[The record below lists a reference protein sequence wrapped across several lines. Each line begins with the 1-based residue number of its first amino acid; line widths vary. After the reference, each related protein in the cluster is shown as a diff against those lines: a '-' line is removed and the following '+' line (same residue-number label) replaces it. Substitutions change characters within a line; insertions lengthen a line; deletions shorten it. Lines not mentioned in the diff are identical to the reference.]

1 MAGNELRSEWMSLS
15 PTEDQRLS
23 ILMRQAQQG
32 DKKAYN
38 DLLVFIA
45 GLLKG
50 FFQKRL
56 GNGTEAEDLVQEVL
70 ISIHGSR
77 HSYDSEKRFA
87 PWMYA
92 IARYR
97 LADYWRKQLRRLQNE
112 VSDERDHE
120 DKKEP
125 IEAGSTALHEK
136 VVLALNALPEKQRRV
151 VHLLKVSGFTIQET
165 AQTMKM
171 TETAIKVT
179 AHRAYKALRKQ
190 FQEESHA
197 NE

>member
-1 MAGNELRSEWMSLS
+1 MPLS

-32 DKKAYN
+32 NKIAYN
-38 DLLVFIA
+38 ELLVFIA
-45 GLLKG
+45 AVLKG

-56 GNGTEAEDLVQEVL
+56 GHGPEADDLVQEVL

-97 LADYWRKQLRRLQNE
+97 LADYWRKQLKRLQNE
-112 VSDERDHE
+112 VSYERDHE
-120 DKKEP
+120 DRTESDG
-125 IEAGSTALHEK
+125 AGSTALHEK
-136 VVLALNALPEKQRRV
+136 AVLALNRLPEKQRRV
-151 VHLLKVSGFTIQET
+151 VHLLKISGFTIQET
-165 AQTMKM
+165 AQTMHM

>member
-1 MAGNELRSEWMSLS
+1 MPLS

-23 ILMRQAQQG
+23 VLMRQSQQG

-38 DLLVFIA
+38 ELLVYIA
-45 GLLKG
+45 TVLKG

-56 GNGTEAEDLVQEVL
+56 GHGPEAEDLVQEVL
-70 ISIHGSR
+70 VSIHGSR
-77 HSYDSEKRFA
+77 HSYDSTKRFA
-87 PWMYA
+87 PWMYS

-97 LADYWRKQLRRLQNE
+97 LADYWRTQLKRLQNE

-120 DKKEP
+120 DKTESNG
-125 IEAGSTALHEK
+125 AVATVLHEK
-136 VVLALNALPEKQRRV
+136 IVLALNALPEKQRRV
-151 VHLLKVSGFTIQET
+151 VHLLKVNGYTIQET

-190 FQEESHA
+190 FKEESHA